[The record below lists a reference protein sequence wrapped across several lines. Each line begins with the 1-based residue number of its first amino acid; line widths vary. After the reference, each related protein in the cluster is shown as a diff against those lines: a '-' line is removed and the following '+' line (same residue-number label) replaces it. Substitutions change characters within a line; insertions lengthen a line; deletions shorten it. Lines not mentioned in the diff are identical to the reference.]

1 MKVTFFAT
9 LFLMLFNFSSCTSP
23 EIIKEKQIAQQSFQE
38 HSPLAHHKVAL
49 EVLEASKTWINA
61 FNNGNSQQCVD
72 GYSDDAVIHATPFG
86 VKKGTQEIM
95 DFWKPFIASGAS
107 NLVYTNVH
115 IEVANETTAFLGANW
130 SMNIGKGII
139 YQEKWEKIND
149 KWVLTYDDF
158 EVLEQFAT
166 PKENKTPPTESHT
179 VLEAVIN
186 ASRNWTNGFNN
197 QNSTICGNAYA
208 KEASMNAIPF
218 ASLHDKKS
226 IHDFWA
232 KLIADGARN
241 LTYHNPTFQV
251 LTTERVLLTSSWS
264 MNIGEGKIYQEKWI
278 KEDGNWVLGYDE
290 FQVLK
295 QY

>member
-1 MKVTFFAT
+1 MNATFFAT
-9 LFLMLFNFSSCTSP
+9 VFIMLFNFSSCTSP
-23 EIIKEKQIAQQSFQE
+23 EVIKEKQITQQSFQE

-49 EVLEASKTWINA
+49 EVLEASKVWINA

-72 GYSDDAVIHATPFG
+72 GYSDAAVIHAMPFG

-107 NLVYTNVH
+107 NLIYTNIRV
-115 IEVANETTAFLGANW
+115 EVANETTAFLAANW
-130 SMNIGKGII
+130 SMNIGRGII

-149 KWVLTYDDF
+149 KWVLTYDNF
-158 EVLEQFAT
+158 EVLEQFET
-166 PKENKTPPTESHT
+166 PKENETIPTASHT
-179 VLEAVIN
+179 ILEAVIN
-186 ASRNWTNGFNN
+186 ASIDWTNGFNT
-197 QNSTICGNAYA
+197 QNSAICGNGYA
-208 KEASMNAIPF
+208 KDASMNAIPF
-218 ASLHDKKS
+218 ASLHNKKA
-226 IHDFWA
+226 IHGFWE

-251 LTTERVLLTSSWS
+251 LTSERVLLSSNWS

-278 KEDGNWVLGYDE
+278 KEENNWVLGYDE